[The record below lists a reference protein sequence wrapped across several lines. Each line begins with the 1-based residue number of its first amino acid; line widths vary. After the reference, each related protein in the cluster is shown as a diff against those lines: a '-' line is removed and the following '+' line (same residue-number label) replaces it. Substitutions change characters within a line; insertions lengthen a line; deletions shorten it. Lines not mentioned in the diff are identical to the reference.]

1 MNKDKVLK
9 LLKQEMAPALGVTEP
24 SAIALAAA
32 RAAQETKGKLKT
44 IKLTLDPGIFK
55 NAYACGIPNT
65 KEKGI
70 EMAALL
76 GVIKGEPDLGL
87 KVLQNITKKD
97 VKKARELKN
106 EDIVKVDI
114 NEGYKNIY
122 VSCKVET
129 ESSSSLVVIQD
140 RHDNIQYVESDGNVI
155 LDRQKNIEQE
165 QKDDFDSIFLNLNMN
180 VILKLLKELN
190 FDDTKFT
197 LEAVEMNKKLAQKG
211 EKGPGLGVGAGLT
224 KLMAKQAVADDITNY
239 AQRLTAF
246 AVDARMGGVPQPAM
260 SFCGSGDHG
269 IIATLPL
276 TAVTERKRIPKEK
289 LAKSIILSYIITY
302 YIKSKTGKLS
312 AYCGCAV
319 AAGTGAC
326 AGITYLL
333 DGSKEQIIGAINNM
347 AGNITGMI
355 CDGGNYGCALK
366 AATAASTAVESAL
379 LAVENYYLNS
389 NNGIVG
395 ADLKETLD
403 NMGKI
408 AVPGM
413 EKTNDVIIDILKDRD

>member
-1 MNKDKVLK
+1 MDKDKILK

-24 SAIALAAA
+24 AAIALAAA
-32 RAAQETKGKLKT
+32 RAAQEIKGE
-44 IKLTLDPGIFK
+44 IKKIELTLDPGLYK
-55 NAYACGIPNT
+55 NAYSCGIPNT

-70 EMAALL
+70 EIAALL
-76 GVIKGEPDLGL
+76 GLIKGDPDLGL
-87 KVLQNITKKD
+87 KVLQNITDSD
-97 VKKARELKN
+97 VKKAKELRSK
-106 EDIVKVDI
+106 DIVKI
-114 NEGYKNIY
+114 NIKEGYKDIY
-122 VSCKVET
+122 VSFKVST
-129 ESSSSLVVIQD
+129 DNSSSLVIIKNQ
-140 RHDNIQYVESDGNVI
+140 HDDIQYVETDGDVL
-155 LDRQKNIEQE
+155 LDQEKESGNKEDSKNPFINFNMEE
-165 QKDDFDSIFLNLNMN
+165 VLNLLNE
-180 VILKLLKELN
+180 LK
-190 FDDTKFT
+190 FDEIKFT
-197 LEAVEMNKKLAQKG
+197 LDAVEMNKKLAQKG
-211 EKGPGLGVGAGLT
+211 KKGPGLGVGAGLT
-224 KLMAKQAVADDITNY
+224 HLVAEQAIADDIVNY

-333 DGSKEQIIGAINNM
+333 GGNKEQIIGAINNM
-347 AGNITGMI
+347 AGNIAGMI
-355 CDGGNYGCALK
+355 CDGGNDGCALK
-366 AATAASTAVESAL
+366 ASTATSAALQSAL
-379 LAVENYYLNS
+379 LATENHYLNS

-395 ADLKETLD
+395 ANLEETLD

-413 EKTNDVIIDILKDRD
+413 EETNDVIIDILKDRD